1 MLSFLIS
8 AVISGIFLIPSL
20 VIYIAALKSFLEQ
33 DSGLVSVI
41 KIWLSSMVLL
51 AVAWGCI
58 NWFALG
64 PLFCR
69 DFNELRGYCPS
80 SNEVNSF
87 VWNAYK
93 HIAPVFSSIAAI
105 YFLKHGLPDYEG
117 SKTDHSQ

>member
-8 AVISGIFLIPSL
+8 VVVSGVFLIPSL
-20 VIYIAALKSFLEQ
+20 VIYTAALKSFLEK
-33 DSGLVSVI
+33 DSGLVSAI

-69 DFNELRGYCPS
+69 DFNALRSYCPS

-87 VWNAYK
+87 VWNTYK
-93 HIAPVFSSIAAI
+93 HIAPVLSSIAVI
-105 YFLKHGLPDYEG
+105 YFMKNGLPDYEG
-117 SKTDHSQ
+117 SKTDNS

>member
-1 MLSFLIS
+1 MFSFLIS
-8 AVISGIFLIPSL
+8 AVISGVFLIPGL

-33 DSGLVSVI
+33 SKLIAAI

-51 AVAWGCI
+51 AVAWGAI

-80 SNEVNSF
+80 YNDVNSF

-93 HIAPVFSSIAAI
+93 HVSPVLSSIAAV
-105 YFLKHGLPDYEG
+105 YFVRYGLPDYEDK
-117 SKTDHSQ
+117 KTDII